1 MNPKIDCVASTK
13 GYLMYMIT
21 YRRMLYSNNL
31 VFGRTAGVNHLL
43 LTLDKLP
50 Y

>member
-1 MNPKIDCVASTK
+1 
-13 GYLMYMIT
+13 MYTIA
-21 YRRMLYSNNL
+21 YRRTLYCNDL
-31 VFGRTAGVNHLL
+31 VFGRTAGVNHSL